1 MTALSWAC
9 YRLGISLPHIVAG
22 ENLNMPVV
30 GSWLQKCG
38 AFYIR
43 RSFGDDALYPV
54 MVKEYIHDM
63 LETGKNIEC
72 FTEGTRSRTGKL
84 LPPKLGILKYV
95 LEAMAEKRIEDVW
108 ICPISLQYDRVI
120 ETSVPL
126 QLLRRIDLLTLGRS
140 MQGKLCV

>member
-1 MTALSWAC
+1 
-9 YRLGISLPHIVAG
+9 
-22 ENLNMPVV
+22 MPVV

-120 ETSVPL
+120 ETFV
-126 QLLRRIDLLTLGRS
+126 LLFHFSLF
-140 MQGKLCV
+140 VF